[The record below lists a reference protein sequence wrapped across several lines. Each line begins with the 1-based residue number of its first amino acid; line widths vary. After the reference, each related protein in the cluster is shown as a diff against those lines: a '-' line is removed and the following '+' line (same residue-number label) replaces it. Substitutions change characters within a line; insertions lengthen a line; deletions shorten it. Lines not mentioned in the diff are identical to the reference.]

1 MKRAFILIFL
11 CFGGSFVVFSQDK
24 MTREQ
29 YIETYKELAIAEMFR
44 AGVPASITM
53 AQGILESNNGNSR
66 LAKEGNNHFGIKCG
80 DNWSGAAYYKKD
92 DDYSQSGY
100 LEESC
105 FRSYPTVEASFADHS
120 SLIASPQ
127 KAYRYGPLFELPP
140 TDYTGWARGLQ
151 QAGYATST
159 TYAAQ
164 LISLIGR
171 YELSDFDQPAY
182 VATEKPTGIT
192 PPLILTTNKV
202 PFTLASGYETARDI
216 SNRTGV
222 PLTDLLVYN
231 EDLPT
236 GYLIPEGQ
244 KVFLSGKKKAFRGP
258 VDTHQV
264 QPSETMYD
272 ISQRYG
278 IRLEDLLKRN
288 RMDPGEQP
296 AVSETIKLR
305 GGKVKEPPRLKPET
319 APGVMFHTVEKGD
332 TLWNISQRYQTTV
345 ETLRQLN
352 GLSSNLIRL
361 GMELRVR

>member
-1 MKRAFILIFL
+1 MFLLIAATCSGYGQGIEAHLFYI
-11 CFGGSFVVFSQDK
+11 GQYKDIAI
-24 MTREQ
+24 REMERTG
-29 YIETYKELAIAEMFR
+29 I
-44 AGVPASITM
+44 PASITL
-53 AQGILESNNGNSR
+53 AQGILESDAGRSE
-66 LAKEGNNHFGIKCG
+66 LAVRANNHFGIKCG